1 MLELTQEFYFEAAHT
16 LSRSLEAEPSLRI
29 HGHTYHADVTIRG
42 EPDPQTGMIVDL
54 AVLRAHIE
62 AVRQMLDHRL
72 LNDVPGLG
80 PPTLENLVRFIGA
93 RLREME
99 PRVSAVRVYRR
110 ASGDSCRLLYTV

>member
-62 AVRQMLDHRL
+62 AVRQLLDHRL

-80 PPTLENLVRFIGA
+80 RPRWRISSGSSAPGSGKWSLE
-93 RLREME
+93 
-99 PRVSAVRVYRR
+99 
-110 ASGDSCRLLYTV
+110 CRLCGSTGGPAAIASASFTPV